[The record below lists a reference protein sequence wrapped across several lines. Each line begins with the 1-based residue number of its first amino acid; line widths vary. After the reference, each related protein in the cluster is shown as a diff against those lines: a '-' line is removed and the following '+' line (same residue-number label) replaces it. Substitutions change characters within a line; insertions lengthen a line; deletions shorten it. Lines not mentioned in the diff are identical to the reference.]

1 MKFFWIFLCL
11 FVLQRAA
18 LKAQDTL
25 TLYQAYPSFSDQEK
39 AEWTAFQN
47 KWNYFYYPVLKQ
59 RHRIKR
65 LDCSGCESFYAE
77 LYIEIN
83 AIGDV
88 SKAICRH
95 ATRCGLDTRDSLVY
109 KDFEDSVKKK
119 HFPVLRNKTF
129 ILRLGNVL
137 KC

>member
-11 FVLQRAA
+11 FVLKQTT
-18 LKAQDTL
+18 LKGQDTL
-25 TLYQAYPSFSDQEK
+25 TLYQVYPSFSDREK

-47 KWNYFYYPVLKQ
+47 NWNYVYYPVLKQ

-65 LDCSGCESFYAE
+65 LDCSEYESFYAE
-77 LYIEIN
+77 LYIEVD
-83 AIGDV
+83 AMGDV

-95 ATRCGLDTRDSLVY
+95 AMRCGRDTRDALVY
-109 KDFEDSVKKK
+109 KDFEDSVRKQ
-119 HFPVLRNKTF
+119 HFSSLRNKTF